1 MYTSV
6 HGSNDHDNQKAEA
19 TQTPSGRQTGQQN
32 LLYSAVVQLWSVSNS
47 LRPELQA
54 TRLLCPWD
62 FPGKNTGVGGHLL
75 LQGVFLGQGLNPHLL
90 HWQADSLLLSHLG
103 SRALQTYKEMVLRP
117 KNKEMR
123 HTLQHTWPL
132 INKPDAAGQILPGS
146 TYM

>member
-1 MYTSV
+1 MC
-6 HGSNDHDNQKAEA
+6 
-19 TQTPSGRQTGQQN
+19 TPVFTAAMTTITKKRKQPKRPAADKRVNEICSI
-32 LLYSAVVQLWSVSNS
+32 LLLFSREVCPALCD
-47 LRPELQA
+47 LQA

-75 LQGVFLGQGLNPHLL
+75 LQGVFLGQGSNPHLL

-123 HTLQHTWPL
+123 HTLQHSWPL
-132 INKPDAAGQILPGS
+132 INKPDAAGQMLPGS